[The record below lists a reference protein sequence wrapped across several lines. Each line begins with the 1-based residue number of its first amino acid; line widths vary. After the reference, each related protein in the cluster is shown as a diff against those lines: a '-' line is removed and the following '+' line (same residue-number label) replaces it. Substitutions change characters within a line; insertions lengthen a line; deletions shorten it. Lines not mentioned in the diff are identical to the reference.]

1 MKSKQMKNI
10 LFWCLG
16 IVLCTLGISLC
27 TKGNLGLSMIAA
39 PPYILHLWLRDSFSW
54 FTQGTAEYVWQAV
67 LLIITCLIIRR
78 FRFRY
83 LLSFVTALISGFVID
98 GWLTI
103 LGGNGAYAG
112 MPVRI
117 AAFAAGT
124 VITAAAIAMFFRT
137 TLPLQVYELVVTEIA
152 DRYHIDKDKVKQW
165 NDIVMLVI
173 SLAFALILTGGFNGV
188 GVGTIIITL
197 VNATLIRLF
206 GKLLDRIVS

>member
-67 LLIITCLIIRR
+67 LLVITCLIIRR

-112 MPVRI
+112 MPARI

-206 GKLLDRIVS
+206 GRLLDRIVS

>member
-39 PPYILHLWLRDSFSW
+39 PPYILHLWLRDNLTW
-54 FTQGTAEYVWQAV
+54 FTQGTAEYIWQAV
-67 LLIITCLIIRR
+67 LLVITCLIVRR

-83 LLSFVTALISGFVID
+83 LLSFVTAIISGFVID
-98 GWLTI
+98 AWLSV

-112 MPVRI
+112 MPARI

-124 VITAAAIAMFFRT
+124 IITAAAIAMFFRT

-152 DRYHIDKDKVKQW
+152 ERYRINKDKVKQW

>member
-54 FTQGTAEYVWQAV
+54 FTQGTAEYIWQAV
-67 LLIITCLIIRR
+67 LLVITCLIVRR

-112 MPVRI
+112 MPARI

-152 DRYHIDKDKVKQW
+152 ERYRINKDKVKQW

>member
-39 PPYILHLWLRDSFSW
+39 PPYILHLWLRDNLTW

-67 LLIITCLIIRR
+67 LLVITCLIVRR

-112 MPVRI
+112 MPARI

-152 DRYHIDKDKVKQW
+152 ERYHIDKDKVKQW

>member
-39 PPYILHLWLRDSFSW
+39 PPYILHLWLRDNLTW
-54 FTQGTAEYVWQAV
+54 FTQGTAEYIWQAV
-67 LLIITCLIIRR
+67 LLIITCLIVRR

-83 LLSFVTALISGFVID
+83 LLSFVTAIISGFVID
-98 GWLTI
+98 AWLSV

-112 MPVRI
+112 MPARI

>member
-67 LLIITCLIIRR
+67 LLVITCLIIRR

-98 GWLTI
+98 GWLSV

-112 MPVRI
+112 MPARI

>member
-39 PPYILHLWLRDSFSW
+39 PPYILHLWLRDNLTW
-54 FTQGTAEYVWQAV
+54 FTQGTAEYIWQAV
-67 LLIITCLIIRR
+67 LLIITCLIVRR

-112 MPVRI
+112 MPARI

-152 DRYHIDKDKVKQW
+152 DRYRINKDKVKQW

>member
-39 PPYILHLWLRDSFSW
+39 PPYILHLWLRDNLTW
-54 FTQGTAEYVWQAV
+54 FTQGTAEYIWQAV
-67 LLIITCLIIRR
+67 LLIITCLIVRR

-112 MPVRI
+112 MPARI

>member
-67 LLIITCLIIRR
+67 LLVITCLIIRR

-98 GWLTI
+98 GWLSV

-112 MPVRI
+112 MPARI

-124 VITAAAIAMFFRT
+124 IITAAAIAMFFRT

-165 NDIVMLVI
+165 NDVVMLVI

>member
-67 LLIITCLIIRR
+67 LLVITCLIIRR

-112 MPVRI
+112 MPARI

-124 VITAAAIAMFFRT
+124 IITAAAIAMFFRT

-152 DRYHIDKDKVKQW
+152 ERYRINKDKVKQW

>member
-39 PPYILHLWLRDSFSW
+39 PPYILHLWLRDNLTW

-83 LLSFVTALISGFVID
+83 LLSFATALISGFVID

-112 MPVRI
+112 MPARI

>member
-67 LLIITCLIIRR
+67 LLVITCLIIRR

-112 MPVRI
+112 MPARF

-152 DRYHIDKDKVKQW
+152 ERYHIDKDKVKQW

>member
-67 LLIITCLIIRR
+67 LLVITCLIIRR

-98 GWLTI
+98 GWLTV

-112 MPVRI
+112 MPARI

>member
-67 LLIITCLIIRR
+67 LLVITCLIIRR

-112 MPVRI
+112 MPARI